1 MPTKCGTIVEDI
13 IFPATKPVLEKYFNC
28 EITELGMNIKKKRDN
43 LKDEFD
49 VIAVSEPCKTVYLIE
64 VKATPKVEYIN
75 EFKDKKINRFR
86 TLYPEY
92 NEYKLVPILGSL
104 RIEDDILNYLTKN
117 GIYAMAYREW
127 DYMDILNFEEL
138 NKNQ

>member
-1 MPTKCGTIVEDI
+1 M
-13 IFPATKPVLEKYFNC
+13 
-28 EITELGMNIKKKRDN
+28 
-43 LKDEFD
+43 
-49 VIAVSEPCKTVYLIE
+49 
-64 VKATPKVEYIN
+64 
-75 EFKDKKINRFR
+75 
-86 TLYPEY
+86 LYPEY